1 MSNYVQ
7 YTTTGSFTSTGNNVT
22 LQFLQ
27 GVDWIE
33 VYNVSQADGEQTT
46 ALAVKFYWQATMAQ
60 NAMWSESTS
69 EAADASN
76 LLLYSTSGG
85 FTYVNSSMQQ
95 PGTIQNTITAVSTDT
110 IPVATNSGTNG
121 LVAGSIVRIYNVAGA
136 QQLGGIDF
144 TVGLN
149 TLSGTTFSLDY
160 MSTLGGAG
168 TSGSWALIPYDPIF
182 YPRHRY
188 ITKITQAAQA
198 VVTLSVTH
206 GYQVGQAVRFNVG
219 SAYGMT
225 QINGLLG
232 NIVAV
237 NTSTNT
243 ITVDINTTG
252 FTAFAFPATAAVPF
266 TPALVVPVGED
277 TALAESS
284 NVNILSDATINT
296 GYVGLVLTGGAGYP
310 GGAEDDVLHWRAG
323 TSYANNGI

>member
-1 MSNYVQ
+1 MSNYMQ
-7 YTTTGSFTSTGNNVT
+7 YTTTGSFTSAGNNVT
-22 LQFLQ
+22 LQFPQ

-33 VYNVSQADGEQTT
+33 VYNVTEANGSQTT
-46 ALAVKFYWQATMAQ
+46 ALAVKFYWQATFAQ

-69 EAADASN
+69 NAANATN

-85 FTYVNSSMQQ
+85 FSLVDSSLQN
-95 PGTIQNTITAVSTDT
+95 PGVINATITAVSAAST
-110 IPVATNSGTNG
+110 PVVSNSGTNG

-144 TVGLN
+144 TVGLG
-149 TLSGTTFSLDY
+149 TLTSGTFSLDY
-160 MSTLGGAG
+160 MSQIVAG
-168 TSGSWALIPYDPIF
+168 TTGSWALIPFDPIF

-206 GYQVGQAVRFNVG
+206 GYQVGQAVRFNVDK
-219 SAYGMT
+219 AFGMK
-225 QINGLLG
+225 QINGLQG
-232 NIVAV
+232 DIVAI

-252 FTAFAFPATAAVPF
+252 FTPFVFPLTAAVPY
-266 TPALVVPVGED
+266 TPALVVPIGED
-277 TALAESS
+277 TALALSS
-284 NVNILSDATINT
+284 NVNILSDATLNT
-296 GYVGLVLTGGAGYP
+296 GYVGIILTGGAGFP
-310 GGAEDDVLHWRAG
+310 GGASSDVLHWRAG